1 MVIESGFN
9 LGMEELTMY
18 DRKVS
23 YYNVIIYKK
32 TILNEYHKERIIK
45 FSEIEK
51 AVEFGKSEI
60 AKGNK
65 VRIEEIADI
74 ANWN

>member
-1 MVIESGFN
+1 
-9 LGMEELTMY
+9 MY

-23 YYNVIIYKK
+23 YYNVIVYKK
-32 TILNEYHKERIIK
+32 TILNEYRKEGSKK
-45 FSEIEK
+45 FTEIEK
-51 AVEFGKSEI
+51 AVAFGKNEI

-74 ANWN
+74 VNWN

>member
-1 MVIESGFN
+1 
-9 LGMEELTMY
+9 MY
-18 DRKVS
+18 NREIN

-32 TILNEYHKERIIK
+32 TILNEYHKEKTKK
-45 FSEIEK
+45 FTDIEK

-65 VRIEEIADI
+65 VRIEEIANI
-74 ANWN
+74 VNWN

>member
-1 MVIESGFN
+1 MF
-9 LGMEELTMY
+9 
-18 DRKVS
+18 DREIS

-32 TILNEYHKERIIK
+32 TILNEYHKEGEKK
-45 FSEIEK
+45 FTEIEK

-65 VRIEEIADI
+65 VRIEEIANI
-74 ANWN
+74 VNWN

>member
-1 MVIESGFN
+1 
-9 LGMEELTMY
+9 MY

-32 TILNEYHKERIIK
+32 TILNEYHKERTKK
-45 FSEIEK
+45 FAEIEK

-74 ANWN
+74 VNWN

>member
-1 MVIESGFN
+1 
-9 LGMEELTMY
+9 MY

-23 YYNVIIYKK
+23 YYNVIVYKK
-32 TILNEYHKERIIK
+32 TILNEYHKERTKKIT
-45 FSEIEK
+45 EIEK

-74 ANWN
+74 VNWN

>member
-1 MVIESGFN
+1 
-9 LGMEELTMY
+9 MY

-32 TILNEYHKERIIK
+32 TILNEYHKERTKKFNEIK
-45 FSEIEK
+45 K
-51 AVEFGKSEI
+51 AIEFGKSEI
-60 AKGNK
+60 SKGNK

-74 ANWN
+74 VNWN

>member
-1 MVIESGFN
+1 MN
-9 LGMEELTMY
+9 

-32 TILNEYHKERIIK
+32 TILNEYYKEGSKK
-45 FSEIEK
+45 FTEIEK

-60 AKGNK
+60 TKGNK

-74 ANWN
+74 VNWN

>member
-1 MVIESGFN
+1 
-9 LGMEELTMY
+9 MY

-32 TILNEYHKERIIK
+32 TILNEYHEEKAKK
-45 FSEIEK
+45 FNEIEK
-51 AVEFGKSEI
+51 AIEFGKSEI
-60 AKGNK
+60 SKGNK

-74 ANWN
+74 VNWN

>member
-1 MVIESGFN
+1 
-9 LGMEELTMY
+9 MY

-32 TILNEYHKERIIK
+32 TILNENRKEK
-45 FSEIEK
+45 TKKLNEIEK
-51 AVEFGKSEI
+51 AIEFGKSEI
-60 AKGNK
+60 SIGNK

-74 ANWN
+74 VKWN

>member
-1 MVIESGFN
+1 MIMN
-9 LGMEELTMY
+9 

-32 TILNEYHKERIIK
+32 TILNEYHKESSKK

-51 AVEFGKSEI
+51 AIEFGKSEI

-65 VRIEEIADI
+65 VRIEEIVEI
-74 ANWN
+74 LNWN

>member
-1 MVIESGFN
+1 
-9 LGMEELTMY
+9 MY

-23 YYNVIIYKK
+23 YYNVITYKK
-32 TILNEYHKERIIK
+32 TILNEYHKERTKK
-45 FSEIEK
+45 FTEIEK

-65 VRIEEIADI
+65 VRIEEIVDI
-74 ANWN
+74 VNWN

>member
-1 MVIESGFN
+1 
-9 LGMEELTMY
+9 MY

-32 TILNEYHKERIIK
+32 TILNEYLKERTKK
-45 FSEIEK
+45 FTEIEK
-51 AVEFGKSEI
+51 AVEFGESEI

-65 VRIEEIADI
+65 VRIEEIAEI
-74 ANWN
+74 INWN

>member
-1 MVIESGFN
+1 
-9 LGMEELTMY
+9 MY
-18 DRKVS
+18 DREIS

-32 TILNEYHKERIIK
+32 TILNEYHKEDSKK
-45 FSEIEK
+45 FTEIEK

-65 VRIEEIADI
+65 VRIEEIANI
-74 ANWN
+74 VNWK

>member
-1 MVIESGFN
+1 MF
-9 LGMEELTMY
+9 
-18 DRKVS
+18 DREVS

-32 TILNEYHKERIIK
+32 TVLNEYYKEGLKK
-45 FSEIEK
+45 FTEIDK

-65 VRIEEIADI
+65 VRIEEITNI
-74 ANWN
+74 VNWN

>member
-1 MVIESGFN
+1 
-9 LGMEELTMY
+9 MY

-32 TILNEYHKERIIK
+32 TILNEYHKEKTKK
-45 FSEIEK
+45 FNEIEK
-51 AVEFGKSEI
+51 SIEFGKSEI
-60 AKGNK
+60 SKGNK

-74 ANWN
+74 VNWN

>member
-1 MVIESGFN
+1 
-9 LGMEELTMY
+9 MY

-32 TILNEYHKERIIK
+32 TILNEYHEEKTKK
-45 FSEIEK
+45 FNEIEK
-51 AVEFGKSEI
+51 AIEFGKSEI
-60 AKGNK
+60 SKGNK

-74 ANWN
+74 VNWN